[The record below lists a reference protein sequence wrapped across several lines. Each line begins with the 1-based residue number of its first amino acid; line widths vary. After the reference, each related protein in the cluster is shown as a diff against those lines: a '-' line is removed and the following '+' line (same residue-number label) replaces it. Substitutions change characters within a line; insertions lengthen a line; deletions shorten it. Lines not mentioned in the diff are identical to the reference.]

1 MKHLSQ
7 DASYEGT
14 AVQGLSSLDHT
25 LSRMISARIDR
36 LPASRSLWN
45 IVVRI
50 SLGGFFEVYETA
62 LTGFLPVAL
71 VSAGVFQKGH
81 QGLFGLPDL
90 ASFAFATFLGL
101 FLGALVASWI
111 SDRLGRRP
119 VFKWSVVW
127 YAAASFLMLFQTDAA
142 ALCVLRF
149 ISAIGVGASIVTID
163 AYLAEV
169 LPRRLRGKGFA
180 VSKSIQYLAVPA
192 AALMAMAVS
201 HRVFWNISGWRWLLM
216 LPVCSGIL
224 IFWVTDKLPESPR
237 WLASRGRAS
246 EATAIVGDWEGV
258 CLATG
263 YALAAPKV
271 VASAEPESGSFRELF
286 RAPLLSR
293 TLMIIGATCSGTV
306 AYYGFGNWLPSL
318 LEARHVGVTKSLLYS
333 ALIALSYPVAPFLF
347 SWRMT
352 VLQCPIT
359 DEQWLLVGHLIQ
371 PQGRLFWGRPAR
383 DPRTILDAI
392 LWVVVNDER
401 WHRLPCSFGPP
412 QTAYMKWLQWRRSG
426 VMDKI
431 LALLSDDED
440 SLGRRS
446 TN

>member
-1 MKHLSQ
+1 M
-7 DASYEGT
+7 
-14 AVQGLSSLDHT
+14 
-25 LSRMISARIDR
+25 
-36 LPASRSLWN
+36 
-45 IVVRI
+45 VRI

-347 SWRMT
+347 SWWADATERKTQMIIGSIITT
-352 VLQCPIT
+352 VAGLVFAFQTTGAGWVISG
-359 DEQWLLVGHLIQ
+359 LLVTVGNNLQAYAAHTYRSELFPTRLRARAIGFVYSLDRLVAGVSSYMVGAIFLGLGVEGVLISVAAFS
-371 PQGRLFWGRPAR
+371 LMSMV
-383 DPRTILDAI
+383 ILG
-392 LWVVVNDER
+392 V
-401 WHRLPCSFGPP
+401 FGPA
-412 QTAYMKWLQWRRSG
+412 TRHDNR
-426 VMDKI
+426 
-431 LALLSDDED
+431 
-440 SLGRRS
+440 
-446 TN
+446 